1 MAPLGG
7 AGHMLRCV
15 NGAGLH
21 PGEKAEMSVAR
32 DPVCP
37 LIAIVEDDH
46 AVLNSLEFSLEAE
59 GYDVCAFED
68 ARDALASA
76 RIGSADCLV
85 IDYGLPDGDGVT
97 LLQGLRQKG
106 VDCPAIIIASNPS
119 ARCRRDAQAAG
130 APVIEK
136 PLMDDALSALI
147 RNVLPA

>member
-1 MAPLGG
+1 MADL
-7 AGHMLRCV
+7 AGRRHVLRSLKA
-15 NGAGLH
+15 AGPH
-21 PGEKAEMSVAR
+21 AGDKAEMSAVR
-32 DPVCP
+32 EPICP
-37 LIAIVEDDH
+37 LIAIVEDDQ

-68 ARDALASA
+68 AGDALASA

-85 IDYGLPDGDGVT
+85 IDYGLPDADGVT